1 MPLYVYS
8 PENLPDFRPGFSREY
23 IEADGFVIGP
33 LKAGEWHE
41 LDTKRRRVFSD
52 YQDKH
57 GREVML
63 TDKDAANFIRERF
76 AERGLVVATDLEL
89 HTKREELEREA
100 RERNLEFRKRLVSEY
115 EFQADEA
122 RNAGRKVPPVSK
134 YLEESYRML
143 DMTNPYSFEA
153 IQAARNPGNA
163 VAQDIAKALTD
174 ALAPFVQLLKQI
186 AESQN
191 PPPPAPKRTVESEAD
206 DREVDF
212 SVDEPAA

>member
-100 RERNLEFRKRLVSEY
+100 RDRNLGFRNRLIADDG
-115 EFQADEA
+115 FPADEA
-122 RNAGRKVPPVSK
+122 LHARRNFPPVSK
-134 YLEESYRML
+134 KVEE
-143 DMTNPYSFEA
+143 
-153 IQAARNPGNA
+153 
-163 VAQDIAKALTD
+163 
-174 ALAPFVQLLKQI
+174 
-186 AESQN
+186 
-191 PPPPAPKRTVESEAD
+191 
-206 DREVDF
+206 
-212 SVDEPAA
+212 